1 MNTVNQKEIGDLLS
15 DPETTATTLLVIAL
29 RAYGEELFGNEETGI
44 PPMDPVDLWLR
55 LKEDFNAQVHEN
67 CENKLNALMTALATD
82 GFYDNLQVFVAVCSA
97 LEDGDLGDLVEG
109 QMETLT
115 VPEMLWA
122 IYEVELNRD
131 DQQDFSPAIVDFMDK
146 IMNSEADEVVED
158 DPNPMSYWERFL
170 ADKREQMFHE
180 LRIVGIEES
189 MIRKLRIQDL
199 TPAHDDQGEDIPEG
213 I

>member
-1 MNTVNQKEIGDLLS
+1 MKDANRKAVGDLLS

-29 RAYGEELFGNEETGI
+29 RAYGHELFGDAEQGI
-44 PPMDPVDLWLR
+44 PPMDPVELWIR
-55 LKEDFNAQVHEN
+55 LNEDFNAQVHES
-67 CENKLNALMTALATD
+67 CENKLNALMTALSSE
-82 GFYDNLQVFVAVCSA
+82 GFYDRLEIFIAVCSS

-131 DQQDFSPAIVDFMDK
+131 DQQDFSPAIVSYMDQV
-146 IMNSEADEVVED
+146 MNEEADDVAED
-158 DPNPMSYWERFL
+158 DVSAMNYWEKFL
-170 ADKREQMFHE
+170 ADKREQMFQE
-180 LRIVGIEES
+180 LRIVGVEES
-189 MIRKLRIQDL
+189 MLRKLRSQDL
-199 TPAHDDQGEDIPEG
+199 TPAHDDAGVYTPEG

>member
-1 MNTVNQKEIGDLLS
+1 MNDTNRKEVGDLLS

-29 RAYGEELFGNEETGI
+29 RAYGEEVFGNEETGI
-44 PPMDPVDLWLR
+44 PPMDPVELWIR
-55 LKEDFNAQVHEN
+55 LEEDFNAKVHEN
-67 CENKLNALMTALATD
+67 CENKLNALMTALASD
-82 GFYDNLQVFVAVCSA
+82 AFYENIQVFVAVASA

-109 QMETLT
+109 QMEPLT

-131 DQQDFSPAIVDFMDK
+131 DEQDFSPAIVDFMDK
-146 IMNSEADEVVED
+146 TMNEEADEIDETD
-158 DPNPMSYWERFL
+158 QNPMSYWERFL
-170 ADKREQMFHE
+170 ADKREQMFQE

-199 TPAHDDQGEDIPEG
+199 TPAHDTQGEYTPEG